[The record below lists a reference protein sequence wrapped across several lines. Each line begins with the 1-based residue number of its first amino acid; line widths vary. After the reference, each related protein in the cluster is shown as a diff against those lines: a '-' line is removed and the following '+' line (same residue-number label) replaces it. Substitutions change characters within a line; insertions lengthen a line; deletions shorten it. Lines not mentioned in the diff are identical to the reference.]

1 MPYKTEN
8 NNGSNSGNPDLD
20 NLKNIKIWL
29 FVIPGYLIF
38 CSVTEVL
45 FDLHLHL
52 FDLLDDLQKWI
63 GPGYPRR
70 IILLSIMF
78 GMPALAII
86 INTLSILEMYYF
98 HDRRELRMRIKNK
111 PVRIL
116 IVLLSILIF
125 GLFVVYQVSK
135 EK

>member
-1 MPYKTEN
+1 LPYKTEN